1 MTHEE
6 IRSRLVFKH
15 QLAVNFA
22 TIIAARE
29 DVAIGEAIEISM
41 GMAEELVNRI
51 DEERAFVDKNLA
63 IMEAKVQAEAKREVD
78 GHAQLSV
85 EEIDERVS
93 AFINTMMNIAKN
105 PRVRKV

>member
-6 IRSRLVFKH
+6 IRSRLVVKH

-29 DVAIGEAIEISM
+29 DVEITEVINISM
-41 GMAEELVNRI
+41 GMAEELVTRI
-51 DEERAFVDKNLA
+51 DEERRIVDENLA
-63 IMEAKVQAEAKREVD
+63 IMEAKAQAEAKREGD
-78 GHAQLSV
+78 GYAAPSI
-85 EEIDERVS
+85 EEVDERVS
-93 AFINTMMNIAKN
+93 AFINTMMNIVKN

>member
-6 IRSRLVFKH
+6 IRTRLAFKH

-29 DVAIGEAIEISM
+29 DVAIGEAVDISM
-41 GMAEELVNRI
+41 GIAEELITRI
-51 DEERAFVDKNLA
+51 DEEHRIVDENLA
-63 IMEAKVQAEAKREVD
+63 IMEAKAQAEAKRKSD
-78 GHAQLSV
+78 GCAAPSV
-85 EEIDERVS
+85 EETDERVS
-93 AFINTMMNIAKN
+93 AFINTMMNIVKN

>member
-6 IRSRLVFKH
+6 IRARLAIKH
-15 QLAVNFA
+15 QLALHFA

-29 DVAIGEAIEISM
+29 DVAIGEAIDISM

-51 DEERAFVDKNLA
+51 DEERRIVDENLA
-63 IMEAKVQAEAKREVD
+63 IMEAKAQAEAKREGD
-78 GHAQLSV
+78 GCAAPSV

-93 AFINTMMNIAKN
+93 AFINTMMNIVKN